1 MFQLMYAMSVFFFF
15 FFFQAEDGIRDLTV
29 TGVQTCALPI
39 LAPRHLLESR
49 VREAHR
55 VEHPPAELGDARRR
69 VPLSPL
75 RGHGFRDDPPQGVEV
90 DDPVD
95 LAAERRRPGGEEH
108 GILEGRAEEAD
119 GGGGGGGGGSR
130 RAHGAS
136 SSVGPRPETG
146 GLTVA
151 ETASSA
157 ERSSRPRAPAS
168 ESSAAA

>member
-1 MFQLMYAMSVFFFF
+1 M
-15 FFFQAEDGIRDLTV
+15 
-29 TGVQTCALPI
+29 P
-39 LAPRHLLESR
+39 APR
-49 VREAHR
+49 
-55 VEHPPAELGDARRR
+55 
-69 VPLSPL
+69 L

-119 GGGGGGGGGSR
+119 GGGGGGGGGGGSR

-136 SSVGPRPETG
+136 SSVGPRRPETG

-157 ERSSRPRAPAS
+157 ERSSRPSARAS